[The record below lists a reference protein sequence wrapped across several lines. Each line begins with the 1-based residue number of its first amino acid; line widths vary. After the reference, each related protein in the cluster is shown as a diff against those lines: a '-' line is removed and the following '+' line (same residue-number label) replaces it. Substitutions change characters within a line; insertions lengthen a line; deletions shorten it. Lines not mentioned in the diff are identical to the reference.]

1 MADNE
6 NVETEGSMIERMMK
20 GEFDNI
26 EIAEDSTAQEAV
38 NEEAEEELNSGSN
51 QAEEDGG
58 ESEDNPA
65 DNEDTKDDVSSGEEA
80 DLGSETN
87 DMIDG
92 EGQENDDKTDGTTD
106 GKEPDNT
113 LVESDKKDDVET
125 KDQGDGSDSDNAEP
139 NYKEEYEK
147 LLNESKTYKDYYD
160 TVTSEFTANGV
171 KVKGFTDPKKVIQ
184 AQQALYGLEDK
195 FSALKKYREFH
206 APLEKRGMVKD
217 QAKFDLAM
225 NIMDGDK
232 EAIKAHMKALN
243 INPIDLDLEEVAY
256 NRVPTTSSEIEMN
269 LDDVLSTSQSVGI
282 RDQVEQVLYK
292 DWDQDSV
299 IDLLSTEGSRKMF
312 VEHMTP
318 NEHGQSVFKTVQAKA
333 KEMSMIDNGSGF
345 RDLSSIEK
353 YNIALRELEAEH
365 ARQQAPAKTTA
376 EVVKDTVSR
385 AEAAEAKRIADA
397 EAKAIEKYKAELDK
411 KNKEADDARKKAA
424 SVSQSKV
431 APKKD
436 KKEPDPMK
444 LQGEN
449 FMDYWKQLEK
459 FGR

>member
-6 NVETEGSMIERMMK
+6 NVETEGSMIERMMR

-26 EIAEDSTAQEAV
+26 EISEDSTAQEAV
-38 NEEAEEELNSGSN
+38 NNEDDEELNSGSI
-51 QAEEDGG
+51 QSEEDGG
-58 ESEDNPA
+58 ESEDNLA
-65 DNEDTKDDVSSGEEA
+65 DDEDTKDEVLSGDETSL
-80 DLGSETN
+80 DSETN

-92 EGQENDDKTDGTTD
+92 EGQENDDKVDGIAD

-113 LVESDKKDDVET
+113 LVDSDKKDDVET
-125 KDQGDGSDSDNAEP
+125 KDQGDGSDPDNAEL

-147 LLNESKTYKDYYD
+147 LLNESKVYKDYYD

-206 APLEKRGMVKD
+206 SPLEKRGMVKD
-217 QAKFDLAM
+217 RAKFDLAM

-243 INPIDLDLEEVAY
+243 INPIDLDLDEVAY
-256 NRVPTTSSEIEMN
+256 NRIPTTSSEIELN
-269 LDDVLSTSQSVGI
+269 LDDVLSVSKSVGI
-282 RDQVEQVLYK
+282 KDQVEQVLYK

-299 IDLLSTEGSRKMF
+299 IDLLSTEGSRKTF
-312 VEHMTP
+312 IEHMTP
-318 NEHGQSVFKTVQAKA
+318 DENGNSIFKAVQAKA
-333 KEMSMIDNGSGF
+333 KEMSIIDNGTGF

-353 YNIALRELEAEH
+353 YNIALRELEVEH
-365 ARQQAPAKTTA
+365 ARQNAPTRAHTD
-376 EVVKDTVSR
+376 VLKDTLSK
-385 AEAAEAKRIADA
+385 AEAAEAKRIAEA
-397 EAKAIEKYKAELDK
+397 ETRAIEKYKAELER

-436 KKEPDPMK
+436 KEKPNPMK
-444 LQGEN
+444 LEGES
-449 FMDYWKQLEK
+449 FMEYWKKLEK